1 MANTAWL
8 DRSRRW
14 LPILL
19 LGSCLSGVAPAERIA
34 DVRNTKHNLS
44 ASGPGTV
51 KAVSESRVCI
61 FCHTPHGANTS
72 VPNAP
77 LWNRQLPTS
86 TYTPYLSESIDAND
100 IAAEPGGSSKL
111 CLSCHDGT
119 LAIGTVEVANG
130 QIGQSFAMSGTSADG
145 SMPPGRGASSGFT
158 RRLGVDLTNDHPI
171 SFTYDS
177 ALALA
182 DGELRDPAVAAHIGN
197 RSPGVKPV
205 VPLELG
211 KLECMSCHDPHI
223 RDTDISKNVK
233 FLRLNRFQQAAPVG
247 GNFNQASDIICL
259 ACHDKLGQAW
269 ASSAHADP
277 LVGDE
282 TYKSASASL
291 REFPDGTRVW
301 QAACLNCHDTH
312 TVQGSRRLLREGT
325 DATGGPSTPKLGG
338 GPSIEG
344 TCYQCHTTAA
354 ESILTD
360 VNQVPNIKT
369 DFNLARH
376 MPIASG
382 DQLAGT
388 EIHDINNAD
397 FLETQSLLGR
407 ATLNNRHA
415 ECTDCHNPHRLM
427 RNQRFNGTGGSL
439 EATHDP
445 DQPSNIASGALRGT
459 FGVEPIYGSASF
471 FILPSG
477 YQVKSGDGG
486 IGASTA
492 VNSAYVTREYQICL
506 KCHSD
511 YAYIDNN
518 AYPTGTRPNL
528 GDSGGG
534 TSPGTNDLDQFT
546 NQAREFQAPMS
557 HRGEGTAAGSG
568 AAFTTNNHRSWHP
581 VMDFTGRTAAV
592 RGNMDANAWLAPW
605 NTNVGN
611 QTMYCTDCHGSATAN
626 GTRVPLGNNPWG
638 PHGSSKDFLLKGDWN
653 TSTGAGQ
660 ADDLCFKCHDFN
672 TYPRDGGKRTGFFN
686 DPGDKGRD
694 DLHSYHAK
702 KIRSAF
708 RCSFCHVAI
717 PHGWKNKAFLVNLN
731 DVGPEVGLP
740 AGTEVCTGNGGWG
753 GGNAQGGGCG
763 GSGGRGTTGFTKGPY
778 YMNAFLKVLNFAR
791 SGEWRESDCG
801 SSSGASGRDWMRDAA
816 CEEPN

>member
-223 RDTDISKNVK
+223 RDTDISKNIK

-301 QAACLNCHDTH
+301 
-312 TVQGSRRLLREGT
+312 
-325 DATGGPSTPKLGG
+325 
-338 GPSIEG
+338 
-344 TCYQCHTTAA
+344 
-354 ESILTD
+354 
-360 VNQVPNIKT
+360 
-369 DFNLARH
+369 
-376 MPIASG
+376 
-382 DQLAGT
+382 
-388 EIHDINNAD
+388 
-397 FLETQSLLGR
+397 
-407 ATLNNRHA
+407 
-415 ECTDCHNPHRLM
+415 
-427 RNQRFNGTGGSL
+427 
-439 EATHDP
+439 
-445 DQPSNIASGALRGT
+445 
-459 FGVEPIYGSASF
+459 
-471 FILPSG
+471 
-477 YQVKSGDGG
+477 
-486 IGASTA
+486 
-492 VNSAYVTREYQICL
+492 
-506 KCHSD
+506 
-511 YAYIDNN
+511 
-518 AYPTGTRPNL
+518 
-528 GDSGGG
+528 
-534 TSPGTNDLDQFT
+534 
-546 NQAREFQAPMS
+546 
-557 HRGEGTAAGSG
+557 
-568 AAFTTNNHRSWHP
+568 
-581 VMDFTGRTAAV
+581 
-592 RGNMDANAWLAPW
+592 
-605 NTNVGN
+605 
-611 QTMYCTDCHGSATAN
+611 
-626 GTRVPLGNNPWG
+626 
-638 PHGSSKDFLLKGDWN
+638 
-653 TSTGAGQ
+653 
-660 ADDLCFKCHDFN
+660 
-672 TYPRDGGKRTGFFN
+672 
-686 DPGDKGRD
+686 
-694 DLHSYHAK
+694 
-702 KIRSAF
+702 
-708 RCSFCHVAI
+708 
-717 PHGWKNKAFLVNLN
+717 
-731 DVGPEVGLP
+731 
-740 AGTEVCTGNGGWG
+740 
-753 GGNAQGGGCG
+753 
-763 GSGGRGTTGFTKGPY
+763 
-778 YMNAFLKVLNFAR
+778 
-791 SGEWRESDCG
+791 
-801 SSSGASGRDWMRDAA
+801 
-816 CEEPN
+816 